1 MKKQILAL
9 ILTITPIPSMAAS
22 PQTCEAV
29 KIVVELCLQFKKM
42 GVSEQTAFGM
52 FEGQPSVVQDAAKTI
67 CSNVYKLEHT
77 EKFKPE
83 FISKLFYEACLKN

>member
-9 ILTITPIPSMAAS
+9 VLTVTTIPSMAAS
-22 PQTCEAV
+22 PQVCEAV
-29 KIVVELCLQFKKM
+29 KSIVELCLQLKKM

-52 FEGQPSVVQDAAKTI
+52 FEGQSSNIQTLSKSL

-77 EKFKPE
+77 EKFEAE
-83 FISKLFYEACLKN
+83 FISKFFYESCLKK

>member
-22 PQTCEAV
+22 PQTCEVV
-29 KIVVELCLQFKKM
+29 KSVVELCLQFKKM

-52 FEGQPSVVQDAAKTI
+52 FEGQPSVIQNSAKTL

-77 EKFKPE
+77 EKFEAE

>member
-9 ILTITPIPSMAAS
+9 ALTLIPVSSIAAS

-29 KIVVELCLQFKKM
+29 KSIVELCLQLKKM
-42 GVSEQTAFGM
+42 GVSEQTALGM
-52 FEGQPSVVQDAAKTI
+52 FEGQSSDVQNLSKTL

-77 EKFKPE
+77 EKFEAE
-83 FISKLFYEACLKN
+83 FISKLFYESCLKN

>member
-22 PQTCEAV
+22 PQVCEAV
-29 KIVVELCLQFKKM
+29 KSIVELCLQLKKM
-42 GVSEQTAFGM
+42 NVSEQTASAM
-52 FEGQPSVVQDAAKTI
+52 FEGQSSDVQKLSKTL

-77 EKFKPE
+77 EKFEAE
-83 FISKLFYEACLKN
+83 FISKLFYESCLKD